1 VSQVSYIVLGI
12 GLFGPL
18 GTVAAL
24 AHLLHQG
31 LMKVTLFFCAGNYA
45 EELGIHRIDE
55 LDGVGRRMPLSSLAF
70 TIGALGMIGMP
81 PVVGFISKWMLGM
94 GAVQAE
100 MPWVIAVLV
109 ASTLLNA
116 AYFLPILNRLWFRPG
131 PAQGVGA
138 WPAERAPSRLETSA
152 WLLLPAL
159 ATALLSLL
167 AGMLAG
173 LPFSPLQ
180 WATRVV
186 DQTYLAL

>member
-1 VSQVSYIVLGI
+1 
-12 GLFGPL
+12 
-18 GTVAAL
+18 
-24 AHLLHQG
+24 
-31 LMKVTLFFCAGNYA
+31 
-45 EELGIHRIDE
+45 
-55 LDGVGRRMPLSSLAF
+55 MPLSSLAF

-81 PVVGFISKWMLGM
+81 PVVGFISKWMLGV

-100 MPWVIAVLV
+100 RPWVIAVLV

-131 PAQGVGA
+131 PVQGIGA
-138 WPAERAPSRLETSA
+138 WPTARAPSRLETSA